1 MTIQLD
7 HLRKILESRKIGLE
21 LDDAALDWLGDA
33 GYDPA
38 YGARPLK
45 RVIQRHL
52 QNPLAN
58 LILEGKVK
66 DGETVRV
73 SADDTGLVI
82 NGEAVR
88 AEAA

>member
-1 MTIQLD
+1 M
-7 HLRKILESRKIGLE
+7 E
-21 LDDAALDWLGDA
+21 LDLDAAARAWLADA

-45 RVIQRHL
+45 RVIQRAL
-52 QNPLAN
+52 QNPLAG
-58 LILEGKVK
+58 LILEGKVQ

-73 SADDTGLVI
+73 TAGEDGLTI
-82 NGEAVR
+82 NGIK